1 MDDDEVM
8 SLLQVMQPVIWRCVC
23 PSQRSL
29 LWFFYVSFGDPQLV
43 QSRLA
48 YALML
53 AQLCFAEYQ

>member
-8 SLLQVMQPVIWRCVC
+8 SLLQVMQPVIWRCGC
-23 PSQRSL
+23 PSQSSL
-29 LWFFYVSFGDPQLV
+29 LWYCHVSFGDPQLV